1 MPPIAVAFVR
11 AAVGGFVLGGAA
23 AFGQLSTGASTRTA
37 LISGGVAFFGYL
49 ILRGGIEGFIDQ
61 KAG

>member
-1 MPPIAVAFVR
+1 MPPIAIAFLR
-11 AAVGGFVLGGAA
+11 AALGGFVLGGSA
-23 AFGQLSTGASTRTA
+23 AFGQLATGASTRTA

-61 KAG
+61 RAA